1 MDLEGILSVAG
12 IQPLKITSKE
22 MWALCPNPKHSDHK
36 PSWSINRF
44 TYQHHCF
51 SCGYKG
57 GLTALLEERLG
68 SVPEDLEKTLN
79 VEGFLRKMQEARAK
93 PEETLAPVLPTL
105 TEWALINVMV
115 DVPERLLSFRN
126 LQRTAIDQYEVR
138 WERDTKRWVLPLRS
152 TAGDLL
158 GAQYRQK
165 GSVLTL
171 PEGMAKS
178 KTLFGFPQ
186 CYDKSYCALVESP
199 LDAVRLAGLGIPALS
214 SLGAWVSKDQVTLLA
229 RNFNRVYLALD
240 NDKAGRDSAAIVS
253 PLLRR
258 AGTVCAPWDYSGMLD
273 EDGKPAKDPGDALTD
288 DMLLQAWSRTQRM
301 GF

>member
-1 MDLEGILSVAG
+1 MDLESILSSVG
-12 IQPLKITSKE
+12 IPPIKITSKE
-22 MWALCPNPKHSDHK
+22 MWALCPNPKHNDHR

-44 TYQHHCF
+44 TYRHNCF
-51 SCGYKG
+51 SCGFKG
-57 GLTALLEERLG
+57 GLTELLEERLG
-68 SVPEDLEKTLN
+68 AVPEDLEKTLN
-79 VEGFLRKMQEARAK
+79 TEGFLRKMQEARAK

-105 TEWALINVMV
+105 TEWALANVMT
-115 DVPERLLSFRN
+115 DVPDRLLNFRQ
-126 LQRTAIDQYEVR
+126 LQRTAVDQYEVR
-138 WERDTKRWVLPLRS
+138 WERDTKRWVLPLRA
-152 TAGDLL
+152 TTGDLL

-178 KTLFGFPQ
+178 QTFFGFPQ
-186 CYDKSYCALVESP
+186 CCDKSYCALVESP

-214 SLGAWVSKDQVTLLA
+214 SLGAWVSRDQITLLA

-240 NDKAGRDSAAIVS
+240 NDKTGRESTAAIT

-258 AGTVCAPWDYSGMLD
+258 AGTVPCSWDYSGMLD
-273 EDGKPAKDPGDALTD
+273 EEGAPAKDPGDVVD
-288 DMLLQAWSRTQRM
+288 DGMLLASWTKTQRM

>member
-1 MDLEGILSVAG
+1 MDLEGILNSVG
-12 IQPLKITSKE
+12 IPPVKVTSKE
-22 MWALCPNPKHSDHK
+22 VWALCPNPKHSDHK

-44 TYQHHCF
+44 TYRHNCF

-57 GLTALLEERLG
+57 GLTELLQERLG
-68 SVPEDLEKTLN
+68 AAPPDIEKMLN
-79 VEGFLRKMQEARAK
+79 VEGFLRKMQEARVK

-105 TEWALINVMV
+105 TEWALAHAMV
-115 DVPERLLSFRN
+115 DVPERLLNFRK
-126 LQRTAIDQYEVR
+126 LQRSAIDQYEVR
-138 WERDTKRWVLPLRS
+138 WDGGTKQWVLPLRS
-152 TAGDLL
+152 PAGDLL

-178 KTLFGFPQ
+178 KTFFGFPQ
-186 CYDKSYCALVESP
+186 CCDNSYCTLVESP

-214 SLGAWVSKDQVTLLA
+214 SLGAWVSKEQITLLG

-240 NDKAGRDSAAIVS
+240 NDKTGRESAAVIR
-253 PLLRR
+253 PLLRK
-258 AGTVCAPWDYSGMLD
+258 AGTVAHSWDYSGMLD
-273 EDGKPAKDPGDALTD
+273 EDGGPAKDPGDAVND
-288 DMLLQAWSRTQRM
+288 DMLLRSWSSTQRM